1 MTLFTQQREAE
12 FQATLKTPHCTLKA
26 FGRNIVE
33 AYMTLHYA
41 WRKVAEE
48 FSASPNLINT
58 YRYAIRYE
66 SIPRHHFPAGAA
78 LLDDELYLTDALDNF
93 PPVLHH
99 INRRGQIYFL
109 HSAGLKN
116 GAPLFTF
123 SMDLSGELAQAIPA
137 NHEVYEA
144 PNGMVFVRPIVT
156 SLITSEERSIL
167 ERLLKANFR
176 EEAYKAEL
184 KKRSIVVHVASQ
196 DDVDRLLEH
205 SLAPEKLEYR
215 IGFKFDLV
223 TKKTGSRKF
232 IIRLL
237 RTHDNKWIVWGEMSN
252 LHVEAPAAI
261 TELARRIKDG
271 ILSDLNDALFDSH
284 FPEAS
289 PPNESQP
296 TVIQITR
303 FDLSK

>member
-1 MTLFTQQREAE
+1 ME
-12 FQATLKTPHCTLKA
+12 A

-41 WRKVAEE
+41 WRKFAEE

-58 YRYAIRYE
+58 YRHAIQYE
-66 SIPRHHFPAGAA
+66 SIPRNYFPAGAA
-78 LLDDELYLTDALDNF
+78 LVDDQLYVTDALEHF

-109 HSAGLKN
+109 HNAGVKD
-116 GAPLFTF
+116 GTPLLTF

-156 SLITSEERSIL
+156 SLITSDERSIL

-176 EEAYKAEL
+176 QEVYKAEL
-184 KKRSIVVHVASQ
+184 KKRSLVVHVASEY
-196 DDVDRLLEH
+196 DVDRLLEH

-223 TKKTGSRKF
+223 TKKTGNRKF
-232 IIRLL
+232 IIRLF

-252 LHVEAPAAI
+252 LHTEAPAAI

-271 ILSDLNDALFDSH
+271 ILSDLNDALFNSD

-289 PPNESQP
+289 PANESRP
-296 TVIQITR
+296 TVIRITR
-303 FDLSK
+303 FDLSE